1 MNKKA
6 TLFVTAALCLTLTAC
21 GKKEAAPAAATMAPI
36 PTAAAAMTAATPA
49 PTPTEKP
56 VSPEVQALTDE
67 NKKVWDEMARRE
79 WMEGRLVVPS
89 VGIDVALFSWGTA
102 PGGETDPD
110 KTVEVVRQQVVDDT
124 DSALLYYDN
133 AVGNIIADH
142 SNQDFSALANIKE
155 GDAAYILSGE
165 RIVSLRCNLVTDGT
179 NTGNGITDKDGGWHH
194 NEDYVCYTCL
204 EDWTHVLIVGFT
216 RTDEDFFDMNWI
228 DRGSGS
234 SGTPG
239 AVVTTVSVPSA
250 TTAPAEGTA
259 VYGSGASATPTPAPS
274 ATATPTAAPA
284 PTAAPQNNDP
294 EPVYVDPVP
303 THDIYADGGSN
314 GGGYYNP
321 PGYPSGDGYL
331 S

>member
-21 GKKEAAPAAATMAPI
+21 GKKEAAPAATMAPI

-56 VSPEVQALTDE
+56 VSPEVQALTEE

-142 SNQDFSALANIKE
+142 SNQDFSVLANIKE

-179 NTGNGITDKDGGWHH
+179 NTGNGITDKDGDWHH

-228 DRGSGS
+228 DRGS

-274 ATATPTAAPA
+274 ATAAPTATPA

-294 EPVYVDPVP
+294 EPVYYDPVP

-314 GGGYYNP
+314 GGGYYNAP
-321 PGYPSGDGYL
+321 SYPSGDGYL